1 MAKHFLHVILFFLHK
16 RKPEYLIS
24 KKIGL
29 QNAAKLILYL
39 HLTFPLVKSKGCS
52 LNVIYIIFDQFIF
65 IIFRFDKIMGKYY
78 KIYLFSRRVRHPK
91 PCLFLKLYM

>member
-65 IIFRFDKIMGKYY
+65 IIFRFDNMGKYY
-78 KIYLFSRRVRHPK
+78 KINLFRRRVRHPK
-91 PCLFLKLYM
+91 PYLILKIYM